1 MESPNQNSQH
11 DALDELLRRY
21 LLEKDESGLMEA
33 NAEAV
38 LADPPKVIPS
48 AAREADM
55 IRRLQQR
62 FPERQRP
69 PVRARRNLFR
79 HTLVGTGA
87 VALVATVLL
96 LWLDPLSGVRAS
108 RQYSQAQKDLVG
120 SGTSGKVGDENTA
133 RIEVEPNISLLK
145 GTGNPDNLHPQH
157 KEQAGHGDR
166 ERPSSATPWLP
177 SSPSDGLHTNPDP
190 RSVSPSMFA
199 PIAPSP
205 VIGPP
210 AMVEPLDPF
219 PLRALYAQT
228 STQSRYYLLEPDKDH
243 LIRSK
248 KGTLLHIPKDAFVDA
263 ATGEPVSEMVQ
274 VEFKEVLNRSDFLK
288 TNLPTVSNGRQMVS
302 GGVVFFD
309 AVAAGRR
316 LAVAKG
322 KDIFLEFSPE
332 RVADIHNMELYSG
345 DLNKRGEMNW
355 NPVATSTARMIPL
368 DLDRLYFDEFYC
380 DCKGEK
386 LWNNLLWAISDA
398 QFANTWIATREFRQR
413 LHALAELN
421 YFSRGL
427 ITYRDNVDKELWK
440 VDLMVASMLRELIP
454 QGLAKEDEVA
464 RFEAFSEQRLAQV
477 EPFDDRGVD
486 LSKADAR
493 RQLLY
498 RRVSREES
506 ERLIRID
513 RLRREYA
520 AEIADRLVI
529 ADNGVGT
536 YVVRVKPGQAKGSP
550 KRGMKAFYVR
560 QLGWASIHKSVDAKY
575 ANAKTAE
582 VKVRL
587 TGEVPY
593 ESTRTFLVFQ
603 DMLSLLPGS
612 LTTGQLFRFKD
623 VPRGADAKIVAI
635 GYKDGLPYL
644 GIESLPREGGEPITI
659 AMRRLQIDDYMD
671 ALATLD

>member
-1 MESPNQNSQH
+1 MESPHQNSHQ

-21 LLEKDESGLMEA
+21 LLEKDDSGLMEVNA
-33 NAEAV
+33 NAV
-38 LADPPKVIPS
+38 FADPPKVLPS
-48 AAREADM
+48 SAREADM
-55 IRRLQQR
+55 IQRLKQR
-62 FPERQRP
+62 FPEAKRP
-69 PVRARRNLFR
+69 PVRATRSLFR
-79 HTLVGTGA
+79 RSLIGA
-87 VALVATVLL
+87 GSLALVATILFA
-96 LWLDPLSGVRAS
+96 WLDPLSGVRN
-108 RQYSQAQKDLVG
+108 RSQQTLKTLIG
-120 SGTSGKVGDENTA
+120 TGTSGRVPDENTT
-133 RIEVEPNISLLK
+133 RTEIQPNISLLEE
-145 GTGNPDNLHPQH
+145 TENPDLLLPRH
-157 KEQAGHGDR
+157 KEQVRHGGR
-166 ERPSSATPWLP
+166 EAVISAHPWLP
-177 SSPSDGLHTNPDP
+177 SGPSESLHANPDP
-190 RSVSPSMFA
+190 RSVSPSLYA
-199 PIAPSP
+199 PITPTP
-205 VIGPP
+205 TIGP

-228 STQSRYYLLEPDKDH
+228 STLSRYYLLEPDKDH

-248 KGTLLHIPKDAFVDA
+248 KGTLLHSPKDAFVDA

-274 VEFKEVLNRSDFLK
+274 VEFKEVLNRSEFLK

-309 AVAAGRR
+309 AIAGGRR

-322 KDIFLEFSPE
+322 KDIFMEFSPE
-332 RVADIHNMELYSG
+332 RIPDIHDFELYSG

-355 NPVATSTARMIPL
+355 NPVATTTARMIPL

-386 LWNNLLWAISDA
+386 LWNNLLWAITDA
-398 QFANTWIATREFRQR
+398 EFANTWIATREFRQR
-413 LHALAELN
+413 LHALAELD

-440 VDLMVASMLRELIP
+440 VDKMVASMLRESIP
-454 QGLAKEDEVA
+454 QGLAKEEDA
-464 RFEAFSEQRLAQV
+464 QRFEAFSEQGLAQV
-477 EPFDDRGVD
+477 EPFDDHGVD
-486 LSKADAR
+486 LSRADAR

-529 ADNGVGT
+529 GDNGVGT
-536 YVVRVKPGQAKGSP
+536 YVVRVKPGHAKGSP

-560 QLGWASIHKSVDAKY
+560 QLGWASIHKALDQKY
-575 ANAKTAE
+575 ANAKTSE

-593 ESTRTFLVFQ
+593 ESTRTFLVYQ

-623 VPRGADAKIVAI
+623 VPRGSDAKIVAI

-644 GIESLPREGGEPITI
+644 GIESLPRESSEPITI
-659 AMRRLQIDDYMD
+659 AMRRLQIDDYMA

>member
-1 MESPNQNSQH
+1 MESPNSHNHH

-21 LLEKDESGLMEA
+21 LLEKDQSGLLEA
-33 NAEAV
+33 NAQAV
-38 LADPPKVIPS
+38 FADPPKVIPS
-48 AAREADM
+48 PAREADM
-55 IRRLQQR
+55 IKRLQQR
-62 FPERQRP
+62 FPEASRP
-69 PVRARRNLFR
+69 AFRARPNLLR
-79 HTLVGTGA
+79 RSLIGVGVMA
-87 VALVATVLL
+87 VAASVLL
-96 LWLDPLSGVRAS
+96 ILLDPLSGVRAGNQTS
-108 RQYSQAQKDLVG
+108 KASHDLVG
-120 SGTSGKVGDENTA
+120 HGTSGQVPDENTA
-133 RIEVEPNISLLK
+133 RIALEEHISLLE

-166 ERPSSATPWLP
+166 ERPGSAHPWLP
-177 SSPSDGLHTNPDP
+177 SAASDGLHTNPDP
-190 RSVSPSMFA
+190 RSVSPSIYA
-199 PIAPSP
+199 PNP
-205 VIGPP
+205 VVGPV
-210 AMVEPLDPF
+210 ASEPLDPF

-243 LIRSK
+243 LIRTQ

-263 ATGEPVSEMVQ
+263 ATGEAISELIQ

-309 AVAAGRR
+309 AIAAGRR

-332 RVADIHNMELYSG
+332 RIADIHDMELYSG

-355 NPVATSTARMIPL
+355 NPVSTTTARMIPL
-368 DLDRLYFDEFYC
+368 DLDKLYFDEFYC

-413 LHALAELN
+413 LHGLAQLD
-421 YFSRGL
+421 YFSQGL
-427 ITYRDNVDKELWK
+427 ITYRDNVDKDLWK
-440 VDLMVASMLRELIP
+440 VDQMVATLLREQVA
-454 QGLAKEDEVA
+454 QGRIKEEEVT
-464 RFEAFSEQRLAQV
+464 RFEAFADQGLTDVEQ
-477 EPFDDRGVD
+477 FDDHGVD

-506 ERLIRID
+506 ERLVRID

-536 YVVRVKPGQAKGSP
+536 YVVRVKPGFAKGSP
-550 KRGMKAFYVR
+550 RRGMKAFYVR
-560 QLGWASIHKSVDAKY
+560 QLGWASIHKALDQKY
-575 ANAKTAE
+575 ANAKTSE

-593 ESTRTFLVFQ
+593 ESTRTFLVYQ

-623 VPRGADAKIVAI
+623 VPRGSDAKIVAI
-635 GYKDGLPYL
+635 GFKDGLPYL
-644 GIESLPREGGEPITI
+644 GIESLPRESSEPITV